1 MKLTLADAKYLKDS
15 ISIISD
21 LVTEGRFKISS
32 NGMELVAMDPANVA
46 MVIFK
51 LLSSTFTEYQVDKE
65 VQMAMNL
72 SNLKQVLRRAKQSD
86 TLTLQLD
93 SDNKLK
99 VILKGH
105 TTRTFSLPIIELEE
119 KDQKVPSLEFSITIN
134 TSAGFLSDAIDDVD
148 IVAESVSFI
157 ADDKSF
163 TIEAEGDLSKAKI
176 EAKQSDDLQIERKIS
191 DKERKISDKVK
202 AKYSIEYLK
211 KMVGGSK
218 ISNKV
223 AIHFN
228 MNYPLK
234 LDYLELDKVMLSFI
248 LAPRVEND

>member
-1 MKLTLADAKYLKDS
+1 MKLTLADGKYLKDS

-21 LVTEGRFKISS
+21 LVTEGRFKITS

-51 LLSSTFTEYQVDKE
+51 LLSSTFTEYQVEKDVE
-65 VQMAMNL
+65 MAMNL

-93 SDNKLK
+93 SENKLK
-99 VILKGH
+99 VILKGN

-119 KDQKVPSLEFSITIN
+119 KDQKVPSLEFPITIN
-134 TSAGFLSDAIDDVD
+134 TSGSFLSDAIDDVD

-176 EAKQSDDLQIERKIS
+176 EAKQSDDLQISSKSS
-191 DKERKISDKVK
+191 DKIK

-218 ISNKV
+218 ISDKV
-223 AIHFN
+223 VIHFKKD
-228 MNYPLK
+228 YPLK
-234 LDYLELDKVMLSFI
+234 LDYIEVDKVMLSFI